1 MERMERYMSQEE
13 KSESFT
19 KLLIWTTRT
28 ELSVL
33 IDDKYYKRE
42 VTREELLRLAE
53 HFLNRA
59 LERAPE

>member
-1 MERMERYMSQEE
+1 MERYMSQEE

-33 IDDKYYKRE
+33 IDDIYYKRK
-42 VTREELLRLAE
+42 VTREDLLRLAE
-53 HFLNRA
+53 GFLNRA